1 VAAEVKDV
9 AIIGGGFAGLS
20 AGVALAER
28 GFRVALLESKPA
40 LGGRAYSFSDPE
52 SGDFVDNGQHV
63 LMGCYHATLDFL
75 GRIGTRDRLV
85 AHRNLEIEMLEGPG
99 RRGMLR
105 TARLPGPFHM
115 AGAILGYRHLT
126 LGERVRVT
134 LAGTRLMYLRRF
146 ARPRL
151 ARLTV
156 AQFMELSAQSAR
168 ARRCFWYP
176 LAIATL
182 NEDPELASAA
192 LLAEVLKRAF
202 FSRRANSAF
211 LYSTVGL
218 SELYCE
224 AARSFIE
231 RHDGVV
237 ACHAIVERFALDD
250 HGAISSIHLR
260 DGRGLSAANFIAAVT
275 PDRLLKLL
283 PEGAA
288 QDPAFK
294 EIDGLQSSPIICVH
308 LWLDREVTHSAFVG
322 FIGTETQW
330 LFNKRRIFANRDERH
345 PGYLSF
351 VISGA
356 RNLVESSNDELLG
369 IVMRDL
375 RAMIP
380 AARTAHVLKALVLKE
395 KMATL
400 AADPLSD
407 ARRPPIRTPIA
418 NLFLAGDW
426 IQTGLPAT
434 IESAVVAGN
443 AAARA
448 VAARAGAVARAREAG

>member
-1 VAAEVKDV
+1 MAVESKDV

-20 AGVALAER
+20 AGVTLAER

-40 LGGRAYSFSDPE
+40 LGGRAYSFTDPE
-52 SGDFVDNGQHV
+52 SGDSVDNGQHV

-85 AHRNLEIEMLEGPG
+85 ARRNLEIEMLRGPG
-99 RRGMLR
+99 QRAIVR

-126 LGERVRVT
+126 LPERFRAMM
-134 LAGTRLMYLRRF
+134 AGMRLMYLRRF
-146 ARPRL
+146 ARTRL
-151 ARLTV
+151 AALTV
-156 AQFMELSAQSAR
+156 AQYMDLSGQNER
-168 ARRCFWYP
+168 MRDCFWYP
-176 LAIATL
+176 IAIATL
-182 NEDPELASAA
+182 NETPEIASAA

-202 FSRRANSAF
+202 FSRRADSAF

-218 SELYCE
+218 SDLYCE
-224 AARSFIE
+224 AARNFIE
-231 RHDGVV
+231 RRDGVV
-237 ACHAIVERFALDD
+237 ACHAIAERFELDEQ
-250 HGAISSIHLR
+250 GTVSSIRLR

-288 QDPAFK
+288 QHPAFDG
-294 EIDGLQSSPIICVH
+294 IDQLQPSPIICVH
-308 LWLDREVTHSAFVG
+308 VWLDREVTQSAFVC
-322 FIGTETQW
+322 FIGTQTQW
-330 LFNKRRIFANRDERH
+330 LFNKSRIFTDRDRGY

-356 RNLVESSNDELLG
+356 RNLVDCSNEELLELV
-369 IVMRDL
+369 IRDL
-375 RAMIP
+375 RTMIP
-380 AARTAHVLKALVLKE
+380 AARNADVRKALVLKE
-395 KMATL
+395 KMATF
-400 AADPLSD
+400 ASDPLSD
-407 ARRPPIRTPIA
+407 ACRPPTQTPIP

-448 VAARAGAVARAREAG
+448 VAARADLSG